1 MAAFG
6 ELLGRLDPDPLRR
19 GKQFERICR
28 WFLTHDPVYA
38 RELRQVWLW
47 GEWPDRWGA
56 DAGIDLVAE
65 DRHGR
70 LWGEAKPV
78 CCSARGCPRFRGTS
92 VAVRWHPGCAHFVI
106 VHDGSDR
113 FGGLALESC
122 AERR

>member
-65 DRHGR
+65 DRHGH

-78 CCSARGCPRFRGTS
+78 CCSMHIEYSQPKTQSESVRDCAPRY
-92 VAVRWHPGCAHFVI
+92 
-106 VHDGSDR
+106 
-113 FGGLALESC
+113 
-122 AERR
+122 